1 MFLPSTTGGE
11 CRICA
16 LASGSVS
23 KQGYDQPW
31 AENNHYLAMA
41 SVGALVP
48 GWSLVFP
55 KCHALNLLE
64 NLDEP
69 SFWEFVGSAHA
80 AVEKRYG
87 RSVIFEHGC
96 QYTGSPT
103 GCGTSH
109 AHLHIVPLSAGLVE
123 ASKKYDS
130 SLTWL
135 SCKAKDIPQL
145 VRGDEY
151 LFVAD
156 SYDGENTV
164 GVVTLLSEGRSQ
176 YFRRVIADMLGRS
189 DEYDYKT
196 HPHTDVAA
204 RSAVLLRAD
213 INQLQ
218 QASAA

>member
-16 LASGSVS
+16 LALGSVP

-31 AENNHYLAMA
+31 AENDRYFAMA

-55 KCHALNLLE
+55 KSHALNLLE
-64 NLDEP
+64 NLSAP

-80 AVEKRYG
+80 AIEQRYG

-96 QYTGSPT
+96 QYKGSLT

-109 AHLHIVPLSAGLVE
+109 AHLHIVPLGAGIVE
-123 ASKKYDS
+123 ASRNYDP
-130 SLTWL
+130 SLIWAP
-135 SCKAKDIPQL
+135 CKAKDIPQL

-156 SYDGENTV
+156 SYDGANTI
-164 GVVTLLSEGRSQ
+164 GQVTLLSEGRSQ
-176 YFRRVIADMLGRS
+176 YFRRVIADMLGRPG
-189 DEYDYKT
+189 EYDYKT
-196 HPHTDVAA
+196 HPHADIAA
-204 RSAVLLRAD
+204 RAAALLRAD
-213 INQLQ
+213 MNQLQ